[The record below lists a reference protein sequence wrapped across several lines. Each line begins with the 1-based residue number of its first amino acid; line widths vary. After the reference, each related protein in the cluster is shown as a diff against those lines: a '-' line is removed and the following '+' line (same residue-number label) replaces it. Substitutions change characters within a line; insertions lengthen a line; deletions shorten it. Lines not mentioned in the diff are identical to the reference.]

1 MSGRLPRAGPLKSG
15 VHPWPD
21 RYGGLR
27 WWTCPLGVNT
37 GFDRSRAGF
46 RKLVGSADRFRV
58 ERIEIRSDERQELV
72 STATAMSSS
81 EQHGMSP
88 PSATALDCDR
98 CNFRR
103 SSVKRERLSVRGP
116 ASVSDRLP
124 RAAIRETLPNGGLY
138 VLNSAK

>member
-1 MSGRLPRAGPLKSG
+1 MMARMGVYFEEEVQRRYPEFGRFARSVPI
-15 VHPWPD
+15 
-21 RYGGLR
+21 GL
-27 WWTCPLGVNT
+27 GI
-37 GFDRSRAGF
+37 
-46 RKLVGSADRFRV
+46 

-116 ASVSDRLP
+116 ASVADQLP

>member
-1 MSGRLPRAGPLKSG
+1 MSGRLPRAGALKSG
-15 VHPWPD
+15 VHAWPD
-21 RYGGLR
+21 RYGALR
-27 WWTCPLGVNT
+27 WWTASTP
-37 GFDRSRAGF
+37 
-46 RKLVGSADRFRV
+46 GSIAAAPVSGSWSVRPIGLEF

-116 ASVSDRLP
+116 ASVADQQP